1 MPALPNPSTDFPSW
15 YAEVVARAQLA
26 EHSSVRGAMVIRP
39 YGYAIWEL
47 IQRALDDRIKATGH
61 DNMYLPLLVPMSLLS
76 REGELIEGFAPEV
89 AVVREA
95 GGAELDDPL
104 AVRPTSEALIWDT
117 YRRWIQ
123 SHRDLPLLL
132 NQWANVVRW
141 EMRPRLFLRT
151 TEFLWQEGHTAHET
165 AEEAIAE
172 ALLILNEVYVDV
184 AERVLALP
192 VLTGRKSE
200 SERFPGA
207 VETFT
212 MEAMMGDAKAL
223 QAATSHYLGDGFART
238 YEVTYTGRDGARHH
252 PFATSWG
259 ATTRLVGAVIMAH
272 GDGKGLR
279 LPPAL
284 APHQVVVVPIP
295 GGEDD
300 GGIGEATAGLAGAL
314 REAGVRVRVDDREHQ
329 RPGAKYAEWELRGVP
344 VRAELGPGEVRAG
357 QVTLVRRDTGARETV
372 AADGAAGRLSGL
384 LAEIQ
389 SGLLEAARDFRDTHR
404 RRPAGREELLEFLS
418 AGGGFATGPW
428 CGDRACEADVRGHT
442 TASIRYLELDGD
454 MPTGRCVAC
463 GKPASETAT
472 WGRAY

>member
-1 MPALPNPSTDFPSW
+1 MPALPNPNTDFPAW

-61 DNMYLPLLVPMSLLS
+61 DNMYLPLLVPMSLLA
-76 REGELIEGFAPEV
+76 REGQLIEGFAPQV

-95 GGAELDDPL
+95 GGAELADPL

-165 AEEAIAE
+165 ADEAIAE
-172 ALLILNEVYVDV
+172 CLRIVNEVYVDV
-184 AERVLALP
+184 AEQVLALP

-212 MEAMMGDAKAL
+212 MEAMMGDGKAL

-238 YEVTYTGRDGARHH
+238 YDVTYTGRDGDRHH

-259 ATTRLVGAVIMAH
+259 ATTRLVGAVVMAH
-272 GDGKGLR
+272 GDEKGLR
-279 LPPAL
+279 LPPAA
-284 APHQVVVVPIP
+284 APQQVVVVPIP
-295 GGEDD
+295 GQSD
-300 GGIGEATAGLAGAL
+300 GLGEATAGLAQAL
-314 REAGVRVRVDDREHQ
+314 REAGVRVRVDDRDYL

-344 VRAELGPGEVRAG
+344 LRAELGPGEVRAG
-357 QVTLVRRDTGARETV
+357 QVTLVRRDTGERETI
-372 AADGAAGRLSGL
+372 AMEGAAARVGAL

-389 SGLLEAARDFRDTHR
+389 LGLLEAAREFRDER
-404 RRPAGREELLEFLS
+404 RVQPAEREELLEFLS
-418 AGGGFATGPW
+418 SGAGFATGSW
-428 CGDRACEADVRGHT
+428 CGDAACEADVRGRT
-442 TASIRYLELDGD
+442 TASIRYLAMNGGA
-454 MPTGRCVAC
+454 PGGPCVAC
-463 GKPASETAT
+463 GKPAAETAT

>member
-1 MPALPNPSTDFPSW
+1 MPALPNPKSDFPAW

-61 DNMYLPLLVPMSLLS
+61 DNMYLPLLVPMSVLA
-76 REGELIEGFAPEV
+76 REGQLVDGFAPEV

-123 SHRDLPLLL
+123 SHRDLPMLL

-165 AEEAIAE
+165 ADEAIAE
-172 ALLILNEVYVDV
+172 ALRVLNEVYVDV

-192 VLTGRKSE
+192 VLSGRKSE

-212 MEAMMGDAKAL
+212 MEAMMGDGKAL
-223 QAATSHYLGDGFART
+223 QSATSHYLGDGFART
-238 YEVTYTGRDGARHH
+238 YDVTYTGRDGARHH

-259 ATTRLVGAVIMAH
+259 ASTRLVGAVIMAH
-272 GDGKGLR
+272 GDEKGLR
-279 LPPAL
+279 LPPAA

-295 GGEDD
+295 GGDD
-300 GGIGEATAGLAGAL
+300 GLAEATDGLAATL
-314 REAGVRVRVDDREHQ
+314 RGAGVRVRVDDREHQ

-344 VRAELGPGEVRAG
+344 LRAELGPGEVRSG
-357 QVTLVRRDTGARETV
+357 QVTLVRRDTGERETV
-372 AADGAAGRLSGL
+372 AIEGAGARVGEL

-389 SGLLEAARDFRDTHR
+389 AGLLEAARAFRETR
-404 RRPAGREELLEFLS
+404 RAQPTGRDELLEFLS
-418 AGGGFATGPW
+418 SGGGFAKGAW
-428 CGDRACEADVRGHT
+428 CGDRACEADVRGRT
-442 TASIRYLELDGD
+442 TASIRYLAMNGVA
-454 MPTGRCVAC
+454 PAGRCVAC
-463 GKPASETAT
+463 GKPAAETAT